1 MCFGKTRKYFFFTN
15 LSIRYLNC
23 NLEREC
29 EAHDYSK
36 TDRRT
41 DGQTDRRTNGQT
53 DWESVKKV
61 EINVREKQRRE
72 KKTIMCV
79 CVRERV
85 RQRDRQQRQI

>member
-53 DWESVKKV
+53 D
-61 EINVREKQRRE
+61 RLTDGQTDRR
-72 KKTIMCV
+72 TDG
-79 CVRERV
+79 
-85 RQRDRQQRQI
+85 QTF